1 MSKSNLLEKKSE
13 KRKYPVLDLDA
24 YSPDEVTRRVMHIGV
39 KKVRFPGVITL
50 MLGILGGCFISL
62 GALYQVVVMANPDI
76 SDSTSAVVSP
86 LFYGM
91 GYIIAFIAGTEIF
104 TTNNLAL
111 MSLASRKITALEL
124 IRNWTIVLI
133 ANIIGAGA
141 LVLLFYYS
149 GQIHLFDG
157 LLIEE
162 VLFLT
167 SSKLDY
173 TITQMFLLG
182 LFGNLLI
189 CSGAWLAMAGRTV
202 TDKFLAL
209 FLPLSA
215 VPAIGFQHGTGNM
228 FHFLLSF
235 LIIHDGQALELP
247 TDITAVKATVSL
259 IMVAAGNI
267 VGGGVFIALTYYFIY
282 VRNKW

>member
-1 MSKSNLLEKKSE
+1 MPNALERKSE
-13 KRKYPVLDLDA
+13 KKKHPVLDLDA
-24 YSPDEVTRRVMHIGV
+24 YSPEDVASRVLQVGV
-39 KKVRFPGVITL
+39 KKVRLPGVITL

-104 TTNNLAL
+104 TTNNLAV
-111 MSLASRKITALEL
+111 MSLASRKITAWEL
-124 IRNWTIVLI
+124 TRNWAIVLV
-133 ANIIGAGA
+133 ANMIGAAG
-141 LVLLFYYS
+141 LVFLFFYS
-149 GQIHLFDG
+149 GQIHLYDG

-173 TITQMFLLG
+173 TISQMFLLG

-189 CSGAWLAMAGRTV
+189 CSGAWLAMAGRSV

-215 VPAIGFQHGTGNM
+215 VPAIGFQHGVGNM
-228 FHFLLSF
+228 FHFFLSF
-235 LIIHDGQALELP
+235 LIIQDGQGLELP
-247 TDITAVKATVSL
+247 TDITVVKTTVSL
-259 IMVAAGNI
+259 VMVAAGNI
-267 VGGGVFIALTYYFIY
+267 VGGGIFIALSYYFIY
-282 VRNKW
+282 VRSRW

>member
-1 MSKSNLLEKKSE
+1 MSNVLEKKSE
-13 KRKYPVLDLDA
+13 KRRYPVLDLDA
-24 YSPDEVTRRVMHIGV
+24 YSPEEVASRVMQVGV
-39 KKVRFPGVITL
+39 KKVRLPGAITL

-62 GALYQVVVMANPDI
+62 GALYQVVVMANPAI

-86 LFYGM
+86 LFYAM
-91 GYIIAFIAGTEIF
+91 GYIIAFIAGAEIF
-104 TTNNLAL
+104 TTNNLAV
-111 MSLASRKITALEL
+111 MSLASRKISFWEL
-124 IRNWTIVLI
+124 TRNWVIVLL
-133 ANIIGAGA
+133 ANIIGASG
-141 LVLLFYYS
+141 LVVLFYYS
-149 GQIHLFDG
+149 GQINLFDG

-173 TITQMFLLG
+173 TISQMFLLG

-189 CSGAWLAMAGRTV
+189 CSGAWLAMAGRSV

-215 VPAIGFQHGTGNM
+215 VPAIGFQHGAGNM
-228 FHFLLSF
+228 FHFFLSF
-235 LIIHDGQALELP
+235 LILQDGQGMQLP
-247 TDITAVKATVSL
+247 TDITVAKTSISMV
-259 IMVAAGNI
+259 MVAAGNI

-282 VRNKW
+282 VRSKW

>member
-1 MSKSNLLEKKSE
+1 MSNVLEKKSE
-13 KRKYPVLDLDA
+13 KQRFPILDLDA
-24 YSPDEVTRRVMHIGV
+24 YSPGEVASRVMQVGV
-39 KKVRFPGVITL
+39 KKVRLPGVITL

-62 GALYQVVVMANPDI
+62 GALYQVVVMANPAI

-86 LFYGM
+86 LFYAM

-104 TTNNLAL
+104 TTNNLAV
-111 MSLASRKITALEL
+111 MSLASRKITLWEL
-124 IRNWTIVLI
+124 TRNWVIVLL
-133 ANIIGAGA
+133 ANIIGASG
-141 LVLLFYYS
+141 LVVLFYFS
-149 GQIHLFDG
+149 GQINLFDG

-173 TITQMFLLG
+173 TISQMFLLG

-189 CSGAWLAMAGRTV
+189 CSGAWLAMAGRSV

-215 VPAIGFQHGTGNM
+215 VPAIGFQHGAGNM
-228 FHFLLSF
+228 FHFFLSF
-235 LIIHDGQALELP
+235 LILQDGQGMQLP
-247 TDITAVKATVSL
+247 TDITVAKTTISMV
-259 IMVAAGNI
+259 MVAAGNI
-267 VGGGVFIALTYYFIY
+267 VGGGFFIALTYYFIY
-282 VRNKW
+282 VRSKW

>member
-1 MSKSNLLEKKSE
+1 MPNVLEKKSE
-13 KRKYPVLDLDA
+13 KKKYPVLDLDA
-24 YSPDEVTRRVMHIGV
+24 YSSEEVTRRVMQIGV
-39 KKVRFPGVITL
+39 KKTRLPGVVTL

-62 GALYQVVVMANPDI
+62 GALYHAVVLANPDI
-76 SDSTSAVVSP
+76 SNSASAVVSP
-86 LFYGM
+86 MLYGM

-104 TTNNLAL
+104 TTNNLAV
-111 MSLASRKITALEL
+111 MSLASRKITAWEL
-124 IRNWTIVLI
+124 TRNWTIVLV
-133 ANIIGAGA
+133 ANMIGAGG

-162 VLFLT
+162 VLFFT

-173 TITQMFLLG
+173 TIPQMFLLG

-189 CSGAWLAMAGRTV
+189 CSGAWLAMAGRSV

-215 VPAIGFQHGTGNM
+215 VPAIGFQHGAGNM
-228 FHFLLSF
+228 FYFFLSF
-235 LIIHDGQALELP
+235 FILQDGQGLELP
-247 TDITAVKATVSL
+247 TDITVVKITVSL

-267 VGGGVFIALTYYFIY
+267 VGGGIFIALTYYFTY
-282 VRNKW
+282 VRFK

>member
-1 MSKSNLLEKKSE
+1 MPNVLEKKSE
-13 KRKYPVLDLDA
+13 KKKYPVLDLDA
-24 YSPDEVTRRVMHIGV
+24 YSSEEVARRVMHIGV
-39 KKVRFPGVITL
+39 KKIRLPGVVTL

-62 GALYQVVVMANPDI
+62 GALYHAVVLANPDI
-76 SDSTSAVVSP
+76 SNSASAVVSP
-86 LFYGM
+86 MLYGM

-104 TTNNLAL
+104 TTNNLAV
-111 MSLASRKITALEL
+111 MSLASRKITAWEL
-124 IRNWTIVLI
+124 TRNWTIVLV
-133 ANIIGAGA
+133 ANMIGAGG

-162 VLFLT
+162 VLFFT

-173 TITQMFLLG
+173 TIPQMFLLG

-189 CSGAWLAMAGRTV
+189 CSGAWLAMAGRSV

-215 VPAIGFQHGTGNM
+215 VPAIGFQHGAGNM
-228 FHFLLSF
+228 FYFFLSF
-235 LIIHDGQALELP
+235 FILQDGQGLELP
-247 TDITAVKATVSL
+247 TDITVVKITVSL

-267 VGGGVFIALTYYFIY
+267 VGGGIFIALTYYFTY
-282 VRNKW
+282 VRIK

>member
-1 MSKSNLLEKKSE
+1 MSNVLEKKSE
-13 KRKYPVLDLDA
+13 KQRYPILDLDA
-24 YSPDEVTRRVMHIGV
+24 YSPGEVASRVMQVGV
-39 KKVRFPGVITL
+39 KKVRLPGVITL

-62 GALYQVVVMANPDI
+62 GALYQVVVMANPAI

-86 LFYGM
+86 LFYAM

-104 TTNNLAL
+104 TTNNLAV
-111 MSLASRKITALEL
+111 MSLASRKITLWEL
-124 IRNWTIVLI
+124 TRNWTIVLI
-133 ANIIGAGA
+133 ANMLGASG
-141 LVLLFYYS
+141 LVLLFFYS
-149 GQIHLFDG
+149 GQIRLFDG

-167 SSKLDY
+167 SSKLNY
-173 TITQMFLLG
+173 TIFQMFLLG

-189 CSGAWLAMAGRTV
+189 CSGAWLAMAGRSV

-215 VPAIGFQHGTGNM
+215 VPAIGFQHGAGNM
-228 FHFLLSF
+228 FHFFLSF
-235 LIIHDGQALELP
+235 LILQDGEGLQLP
-247 TDITAVKATVSL
+247 TDITLMKTTVSL
-259 IMVAAGNI
+259 IAVASGNI

-282 VRNKW
+282 VRSRL